1 MPRASIC
8 TLGGGGNLSRSDDFG
23 EVLVLE
29 RGNEGFA
36 VAFDTDDVAVEVG
49 ILLDPNPDEDG
60 GGPMTVDVIVLLDT
74 AAALVGVKDSDND
87 DGERCI
93 GVVGIC

>member
-36 VAFDTDDVAVEVG
+36 VVFDTDDVAVEVG
-49 ILLDPNPDEDG
+49 ILLDPSPDKDG
-60 GGPMTVDVIVLLDT
+60 RGPIAVDALVLLDT
-74 AAALVGVKDSDND
+74 VGVKDSDND

>member
-8 TLGGGGNLSRSDDFG
+8 TFGGGGSLSRSDDFG
-23 EVLVLE
+23 DVLVLE

-36 VAFDTDDVAVEVG
+36 VVFDTDDVAADVG
-49 ILLDPNPDEDG
+49 ILLDPSPDNDG
-60 GGPMTVDVIVLLDT
+60 AGPRTVDAIVLLET
-74 AAALVGVKDSDND
+74 AAALGVKDSDND

-93 GVVGIC
+93 GVVG